1 MIASD
6 GNDRMFGLSRRQEM
20 AARIVE
26 LLKEQYPQVA
36 AAMILTSSPPFGAGS
51 SIPLAILLREGVDEP
66 EVLSMEIRQQLEQ
79 AVGTAFSLVLLEEPG
94 SPEEAG
100 LLRGG
105 QLILDRDPRFR
116 AAYTWTA
123 GKGFPA
129 SLTTGGRQARCAEG
143 AGM

>member
-1 MIASD
+1 MIASY

-36 AAMILTSSPPFGAGS
+36 AAMILTSSPPFGAGG
-51 SIPLAILLREGVDEP
+51 IPLAILLREGVDEP